1 MPRNGI
7 ESLSDDDLK
16 CLEKIVSAKFTEACD
31 YAKTFDT
38 KNRWH
43 SNIKSNQLLRIMNAI
58 RATKTVRKIKEQ
70 RW

>member
-16 CLEKIVSAKFTEACD
+16 CLEKIVSAKFAEACE

-38 KNRWH
+38 KDH
-43 SNIKSNQLLRIMNAI
+43 FEGIKAF
-58 RATKTVRKIKEQ
+58 
-70 RW
+70 